1 MARLNVDS
9 SNNSIQLQYGKMR
22 GPETIM
28 FDITQRCNMR
38 CMHCYNY
45 SNNNYDQDL
54 CDSDMMKTA
63 EQIVEVKP
71 CVVCLC
77 GGEPTVRLDLC
88 LKIAKLLTT
97 HGISVN
103 MVSNGLL
110 LTKENIVSLFDSGIK
125 NIQISLDSHKE
136 DVVDTFRGTKG
147 AYSAA
152 IAAIDNVLELGK
164 VPTVTFIPTKIN
176 YKDVGGLVDL
186 LYSKGIVSVRYMPFI
201 PLGRGMN
208 NLYPLKMTAKE
219 NEELYWIIH
228 DTKIKYPEFDFDYG
242 DPLEH
247 IYLFRTNPVAV
258 TPMYEIKSN
267 GDVQLTPYIPYI
279 YGNVKDYTLTQLWK
293 LNLRDIWRS
302 PSVQEVAQKINTLDD
317 IENQQILPYQGK
329 DIDLMKEVVI

>member
-28 FDITQRCNMR
+28 FDITQRCNMH

-63 EQIVEVKP
+63 EQIVQVKP
-71 CVVCLC
+71 CIVCLC

-110 LTKENIVSLFDSGIK
+110 LTKKNIISLFDSGIK
-125 NIQISLDSHKE
+125 NMQISLDSHKE
-136 DVVDTFRGTKG
+136 DVVDKFRGTKG

-152 IAAIDNVLELGK
+152 IAAIDNILAIGR

-176 YKDVGGLVDL
+176 YKDVGGLADL
-186 LYSKGIVSVRYMPFI
+186 LYSKGITSVRYMPFI

-208 NLYPLKMTAKE
+208 NLHPLKMTAKE

-228 DTKIKYPEFDFDYG
+228 ETKIKYPEFEFDYG

-279 YGNVKDYTLTQLWK
+279 FGNVKDYTLTQLWE

-302 PSVQEVAQKINTLDD
+302 PTIQEVAHKINTLDD
-317 IENQQILPYQGK
+317 IEDQQILPYQGK